1 MRESEIAI
9 SSNLDR
15 SSFQISPFDANHG
28 DASWVTKLVKAL
40 NKWPT
45 TLSKLILTTGLIFLF
60 SGLLIEHQFW
70 KFVAVAFYYH
80 KHNSLILIMWVK
92 YSGSFQFRLW
102 HRVDSLIVKLRCIKF
117 FAGFF
122 FLNFRTCRGTASELK
137 CNSLAVFQIL
147 LWFSMRE
154 LY

>member
-9 SSNLDR
+9 SSNLDK

-122 FLNFRTCRGTASELK
+122 FKILEL
-137 CNSLAVFQIL
+137 AGGL
-147 LWFSMRE
+147 LQS
-154 LY
+154 